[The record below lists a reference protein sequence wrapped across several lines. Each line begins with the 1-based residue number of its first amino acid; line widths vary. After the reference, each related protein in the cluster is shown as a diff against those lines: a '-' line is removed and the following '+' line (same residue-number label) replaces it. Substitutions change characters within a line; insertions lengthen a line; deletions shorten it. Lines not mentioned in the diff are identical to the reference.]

1 VALFLEDKAQE
12 CRPGTVSEYK
22 RLLAVHFPFHGQ
34 LAATTHADFERKL
47 KRVDALSER
56 NHALAAAKTF
66 FTWAVKH
73 RYVTENPTVAYSLVG
88 RPSRSR
94 VLSDDEL
101 KRVWKAAKEMGGN
114 FGAIVELLILTGQR
128 RGEIAALQ
136 TPWLNLDDK
145 TITLPA
151 EITKNKREHTFPIAA
166 LAASIVS
173 PQVPNSTIMFAARG
187 KSGTSF
193 NGWSKS
199 KVALDKLS
207 GVTGWTLHDI
217 RRTVASNLAALGVAL
232 PVIERLLNHVS
243 GSFGGIVSVYQCH
256 SFMPE
261 IRAVVEKWNNR
272 VLDILASCLVPAFD
286 GSD

>member
-1 VALFLEDKAQE
+1 
-12 CRPGTVSEYK
+12 
-22 RLLAVHFPFHGQ
+22 
-34 LAATTHADFERKL
+34 
-47 KRVDALSER
+47 
-56 NHALAAAKTF
+56 
-66 FTWAVKH
+66 
-73 RYVTENPTVAYSLVG
+73 
-88 RPSRSR
+88 
-94 VLSDDEL
+94 
-101 KRVWKAAKEMGGN
+101 
-114 FGAIVELLILTGQR
+114 
-128 RGEIAALQ
+128 
-136 TPWLNLDDK
+136 
-145 TITLPA
+145 
-151 EITKNKREHTFPIAA
+151 
-166 LAASIVS
+166 
-173 PQVPNSTIMFAARG
+173 MFAARG